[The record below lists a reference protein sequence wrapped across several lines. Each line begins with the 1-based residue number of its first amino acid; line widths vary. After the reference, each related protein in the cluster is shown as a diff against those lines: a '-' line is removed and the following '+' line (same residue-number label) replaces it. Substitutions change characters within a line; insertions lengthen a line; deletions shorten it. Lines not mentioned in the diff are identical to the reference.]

1 MGNSDEQASVPRG
14 RLVEYAEFIE
24 DQVARARARIKS
36 NDMFRAVL
44 WIITVTLGVLFAEVV
59 LDHFVELPLGVRR
72 GILFGGLALGLIYAW
87 LKIARPMLRR
97 VNTLYAAKSIES
109 TDPHFKNSLINY
121 LQIREDADKVA
132 PSVLAQIEARAVADL
147 SKVNVDDVVD
157 QSPLTRLSYALA
169 AIVVGICLYSWI
181 TPKSILD
188 SARRAFLAD
197 VQRPTNTRFVNIS
210 PGDDKE
216 PPKVVTGLPV
226 TFTVETLGRQ
236 PEAVTLFTS
245 RDEGKTFAETPMVQG
260 RSFAD
265 PWSVKIDKVPGELLY
280 YMAGGDGRTRTYKLP
295 VLPVAIVEKV
305 SLDYEFP
312 EYTQVPRRE
321 AVEEGNVE
329 ALQGTRI
336 TLTATTNQPARSGFL
351 DFGPKPPVP
360 LLPVPGDPKKLKGTF
375 LVDADGQ
382 YAVKFNTMDGQANPE
397 PVLYDIRVVKDLA
410 PTARFIRPES
420 PTLRPANARVPLVIE
435 ASDDFGLKEMKLHV
449 YRNGEILQKA
459 VDVIDPKA
467 KDAPK
472 QVQQTVALDLEPL
485 SLKVGDK
492 IQYWVSLRDNCDLQP
507 NKFETPKQTIEIQD
521 PVSEPQREQ
530 LAQNEM
536 AQAREETGQQQPM
549 DEQNQGDS
557 QQQQEKT
564 GQQNNQNNQ
573 QKQGDQ
579 PNQPKQG
586 EEQKKEGQKGG
597 QQGNQSEAADPSA
610 NAKEG
615 GQESKG
621 QQQPGQ
627 SASKNQQKKQGQKR
641 QAGQNQQPTGDP
653 SDPNSQPGESGNQP
667 DSKQS
672 PMNQAGQPQQKQA
685 GDQKKQGSNQQA
697 GGSDKPEGAER
708 PQGAENQAGNDQP
721 KQTGQQKQAGDPAG
735 KSGEE
740 KGRNGEKGQQNH
752 AASQPKEPMPGGE
765 KGGEPQPGDEKGQ
778 SGEKPQ
784 PMPGQAGQNQSGDK
798 SESEPGQKKGN
809 PGDQPQSDP
818 GQKEATG
825 KKAGEKGSNTEKPE
839 KGQSDQGSGD
849 KPKPEQGPE
858 AGQPGEKE
866 GQPQEGGEPS
876 QKQSPQNLSNA
887 DRDKL
892 EKLRQALGMNNE
904 PREAGEKGQEK
915 AGNGEKGE
923 TGEPSGASGE
933 KGQEKGES
941 GEPGQEKGQSGKE
954 AGEKGQSGKEAGE
967 KGQSG
972 KEAGEKGQS
981 GKEAG
986 EKGQS
991 GKEAGEKGQSGKE
1004 AGEKGQSG
1012 KEAGEK
1018 GQSGKEAGEKG
1029 QSGEEAGEKGQS
1041 GKEAGEKGES
1051 GDQGKQAGQKGE
1063 SGEKG
1068 ESGKKP
1074 GGQPGGEG
1082 EKPGGEKGKGEEG
1095 KSKEAGEEKG
1105 QPGAMPK
1112 GTPKAGGMREGG
1124 DAPTA
1129 RPDDTTPSPR
1139 AQEPDQAEPGENLSP
1154 QQKADQ
1160 RLLKRLREMVDKNEI
1175 SKELEQSTGLS
1186 REEINQFVRKFEA
1199 PKAEPRDPNATGG
1212 TTEVSS
1218 RPGNQDENRKVSL
1231 PGNLPGGQ
1239 VTSRNARNSGMVADD
1254 ATQGNLEGAR
1264 SRIPSALRSRFE
1276 AYQKGLS
1283 RVNGRS
1289 TGTSSNSSAKAESGS
1304 DR

>member
-36 NDMFRAVL
+36 NDMFRAIL
-44 WIITVTLGVLFAEVV
+44 WIITASLGVLFAEVV
-59 LDHFVELPLGVRR
+59 LDHFLELPLGVRR
-72 GILFGGLALGLIYAW
+72 GILFGGLGLGLIYAW

-245 RDEGKTFAETPMVQG
+245 RDGGKTFAETPMVQG

-265 PWSVKIDKVPGELLY
+265 PWSVKIEKVPGELLY
-280 YMAGGDGRTRTYKLP
+280 FMAGGDGRTRTYMLP

-336 TLTATTNQPARSGFL
+336 TLTAITNQPARSGFL

-360 LLPVPGDPKKLKGTF
+360 LLPVPGEPKKLKGTF

-382 YAVKFNTMDGQANPE
+382 YAVKFNTLDGQANPE

-420 PTLRPANARVPLVIE
+420 PTLRPANARVPLVVE

-467 KDAPK
+467 KEAPK

-492 IQYWVSLRDNCDLQP
+492 IQYWVTLRDNCDLQP
-507 NKFETPKQTIEIQD
+507 NKFETPRQTIEIQD

-549 DEQNQGDS
+549 DQPNQGDS
-557 QQQQEKT
+557 QQQQEKNS
-564 GQQNNQNNQ
+564 QQNNQNNQ

-615 GQESKG
+615 GQDSKG

-627 SASKNQQKKQGQKR
+627 SASKNQQKKQGQKG

-667 DSKQS
+667 DTMQS
-672 PMNQAGQPQQKQA
+672 PMNQAGQPQQKP
-685 GDQKKQGSNQQA
+685 GGEQKKQGGNQQA
-697 GGSDKPEGAER
+697 NGSNKPENADQ
-708 PQGAENQAGNDQP
+708 PQSTENQAGNDQP
-721 KQTGQQKQAGDPAG
+721 KQAGQQKQAGDPAG
-735 KSGEE
+735 KAGEE
-740 KGRNGEKGQQNH
+740 KGQNGEKAQQKN
-752 AASQPKEPMPGGE
+752 AAGQPKEPMPGAEEGSEPMPGGE
-765 KGGEPQPGDEKGQ
+765 KGQSGQKPQPKPGQSGQNQPGEPGQPQPG
-778 SGEKPQ
+778 EKPEANPGGQ
-784 PMPGQAGQNQSGDK
+784 PQNQS
-798 SESEPGQKKGN
+798 
-809 PGDQPQSDP
+809 

-825 KKAGEKGSNTEKPE
+825 KQAGEKGSNTEKPE
-839 KGQSDQGSGD
+839 KGQPGSGSGD
-849 KPKPEQGPE
+849 KPKLEQGSE
-858 AGQPGEKE
+858 AGQPGEKD
-866 GQPQEGGEPS
+866 GQPQEGGEPG

-887 DRDKL
+887 DRDKM

-904 PREAGEKGQEK
+904 PQEAGEKGQEK

-923 TGEPSGASGE
+923 TGEPSGASAE

-941 GEPGQEKGQSGKE
+941 GQEP
-954 AGEKGQSGKEAGE
+954 GEKGQSGKEAGE

-972 KEAGEKGQS
+972 KQSGEKGQS

-991 GKEAGEKGQSGKE
+991 GKQAGEKGQSGKQAGEKGQSGKEAGEEGQSGKE

-1012 KEAGEK
+1012 
-1018 GQSGKEAGEKG
+1018 
-1029 QSGEEAGEKGQS
+1029 
-1041 GKEAGEKGES
+1041 
-1051 GDQGKQAGQKGE
+1051 DQGKQAGQKGE
-1063 SGEKG
+1063 AGEKG
-1068 ESGKKP
+1068 ESGEKP
-1074 GGQPGGEG
+1074 KEGGQPGGEG
-1082 EKPGGEKGKGEEG
+1082 EKPGGEKGKGEDG
-1095 KSKEAGEEKG
+1095 KSKQAGQEKG
-1105 QPGAMPK
+1105 KPGALPE
-1112 GTPKAGGMREGG
+1112 GTPKSGGMREGAETPQAKL
-1124 DAPTA
+1124 DETTA
-1129 RPDDTTPSPR
+1129 SPR
-1139 AQEPDQAEPGENLSP
+1139 TQEPDQAEPGENLSP

-1175 SKELEQSTGLS
+1175 SKDLEQSTGLS

-1218 RPGNQDENRKVSL
+1218 KSGNQDENRKVSL

-1289 TGTSSNSSAKAESGS
+1289 TGTSSSSSAKAESGS